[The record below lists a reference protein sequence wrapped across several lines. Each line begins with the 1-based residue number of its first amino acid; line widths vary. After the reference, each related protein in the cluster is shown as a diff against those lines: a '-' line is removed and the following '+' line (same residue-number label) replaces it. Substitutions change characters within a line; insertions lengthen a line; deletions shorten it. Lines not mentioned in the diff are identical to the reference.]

1 MIIGL
6 SRLPNWRRGMLLLAL
21 LLAALT
27 TSGTLHAR
35 EYAGNVELECSGHT
49 DTDTATASSDDRSG
63 SDDGQPIQHHATCH
77 VAAAFLPEAERTSLH
92 VIIAGSV
99 NRPSNTAFL
108 GLPRIAPDLR
118 PPIA

>member
-1 MIIGL
+1 MTGIGH
-6 SRLPNWRRGMLLLAL
+6 LPNWRWGMLLLAL

-27 TSGTLHAR
+27 TGGTLHAR
-35 EYAGNVELECSGHT
+35 EYSGDVQLECSGHA
-49 DTDTATASSDDRSG
+49 DVANADDRSG

-77 VAAAFLPEAERTSLH
+77 TAAAFLPEAERAPITV
-92 VIIAGSV
+92 VIAKLA
-99 NRPSNTAFL
+99 NRPRNSTFR